1 MATEDDYLWDPST
14 SPVLSVQLMERRL
27 ESVRF
32 EAVRRPLNFPPVITR
47 RPRRLDRRLLA
58 LAAGL
63 VVVAGL
69 SAFWSWRWS
78 WPAGAPWPATIYTS
92 AADSGDRPAPLQLD
106 RRFDVGPDASA
117 RVQIARIGSMAVSPG
132 STLVLSE
139 TRSSRHRVQL
149 DRGAVRVRLW
159 APPGHFAFQ
168 TPAGSVIDLG
178 CIFDLSVD
186 GQGTTRVRVDTG
198 WVQLANG
205 WGEAL
210 VPAGASSVMVAASR
224 PGVPI
229 YDDAAPAFAAGV
241 RAVEQPSDVTTRVRS
256 IDAIVATARPRDV
269 ITLLVLADVQPAAVK
284 RPLLERA
291 VRLVPP
297 PPGVSVDAIVAGDS
311 SQLWRWY
318 NALDLPPPKSWWLNW
333 RDALPSL
340 R

>member
-1 MATEDDYLWDPST
+1 M
-14 SPVLSVQLMERRL
+14 
-27 ESVRF
+27 
-32 EAVRRPLNFPPVITR
+32 ITR

-63 VVVAGL
+63 VVVAGI
-69 SAFWSWRWS
+69 SALWSWRWS

-92 AADSGDRPAPLQLD
+92 AADSGDRPAPLQLA
-106 RRFDVGPDASA
+106 RRFEVGPDASA

-139 TRSSRHRVQL
+139 TRSSRHRVRL

-205 WGEAL
+205 SGEAL
-210 VPAGASSVMVAASR
+210 VPAGASERHGRRVQTRRADLRRRRAGLRGGGTGDKSAVGR
-224 PGVPI
+224 
-229 YDDAAPAFAAGV
+229 YD
-241 RAVEQPSDVTTRVRS
+241 
-256 IDAIVATARPRDV
+256 ARPLDRRDRRNRAAARRHHV
-269 ITLLVLADVQPAAVK
+269 ARLADVQPAAAK

-311 SQLWRWY
+311 SQLWQVQRARSAAAEELVAELAGRPSQP
-318 NALDLPPPKSWWLNW
+318 ALTKSVNKSLLLASFEPERGNDD
-333 RDALPSL
+333 DARHAVISMPAAGAFRSHAG
-340 R
+340 